1 MVISDIYNAI
11 RRGKW
16 FICESELLAQQTL
29 VDALL
34 THKPIEGEEKEALSR
49 TFAKS
54 KDKESGNTFD
64 DAPEGSI
71 AIIPLEGTMMKYDT
85 RCSYGT
91 ASIAGLLREAVNSDK
106 IDGIL
111 LDIDSGGGAVDAI
124 APLLDAIDYAHAKL
138 KPVVAF
144 CDLCA
149 SAAYYVAA
157 ACDAIMAGNSI
168 SSEFG
173 SIGVMMSFMDYSK
186 YYADLGIKEHT
197 IYSSLSDYKN
207 APFEAARKGE
217 YDLIRAE
224 ELDPLALGFQQHV
237 KSHRAGLKTDEKG
250 ILNGRMFYAQRAVE
264 VGLADSIGDLGA
276 ALALARQL
284 REKMCV
290 QEYINQ
296 K

>member
-34 THKPIEGEEKEALSR
+34 AHKQIEGEEKEALQR

-54 KDKESGNTFD
+54 KNKESGNTFD

-85 RCSYGT
+85 LCAYGT
-91 ASIAGLLREAVNSDK
+91 ASIAGLLREAADSDK

-124 APLLDAIDYAHAKL
+124 APMLDAIDYAHAKL

-157 ACDAIMAGNSI
+157 ACDSIMAGNSI

-186 YYADLGIKEHT
+186 YYADHGVKEHT

-207 APFEAARKGE
+207 APFEAARRGE
-217 YDLIRAE
+217 YDLIRKE
-224 ELDPLALGFQQHV
+224 ELDPLALGFQEHV
-237 KSHRAGLKTDEKG
+237 KSHRAALKGDEKG
-250 ILNGRMFYAQRAVE
+250 ILNGRMFYAKRAVE
-264 VGLADSIGDLGA
+264 VGLADSIGDLGV
-276 ALALARQL
+276 ALALTRQM
-284 REKMCV
+284 REKLCV

>member
-11 RRGKW
+11 KRGKW

-34 THKPIEGEEKEALSR
+34 AHHSIEGNKKGELSR
-49 TFAKS
+49 SFAKAKS
-54 KDKESGNTFD
+54 KESANSFD

-71 AIIPLEGTMMKYDT
+71 AIIPLMGTMMKYDSF
-85 RCSYGT
+85 CAYGT
-91 ASIAGLLREAVNSDK
+91 DSIAALVREAADSDK

-124 APLLDAIDYAHAKL
+124 APLLGAIDYAHAQL

-149 SAAYYVAA
+149 SAAYYVAS
-157 ACDAIMAGNSI
+157 ACDAIMAGNGI

-173 SIGVMMSFMDYSK
+173 SIGVMMSFRDYSK
-186 YYADLGIKEHT
+186 YYADHGIKEHT
-197 IYSSLSDYKN
+197 IYSTLSDYKN

-217 YDLIRAE
+217 YDLIRQE
-224 ELDPLALGFQQHV
+224 ELDPLARGFQEHV
-237 KSHRAGLKTDEKG
+237 KSHRPALKGDEKG
-250 ILNGRMFYAQRAVE
+250 ILNGRMFYANRAIE
-264 VGLADSIGDLGA
+264 VGLADSIGDLSA
-276 ALALARQL
+276 ALALTKQL
-284 REKMCV
+284 REKLCV